1 MDKIL
6 YYIEDVKKLIE
17 TLPIEKKDQNLIQ
30 DFERFL
36 KIFWNYYNNE
46 YQNEVKFNDY
56 YKVSYIDILKIKLY
70 TIRDKVLELINI

>member
-6 YYIEDVKKLIE
+6 YYIEDVKKMIE
-17 TLPIEKKDQNLIQ
+17 TIPIEKRDQNLIQ

-46 YQNEVKFNDY
+46 YQNKIKFNDF
-56 YKVSYIDILKIKLY
+56 YKCSDIDILKIKLY
-70 TIRDKVLELINI
+70 TIRDQVLEILNE

>member
-46 YQNEVKFNDY
+46 YKNEVKFNDY
-56 YKVSYIDILKIKLY
+56 YKVSDIDILKIKLY

>member
-17 TLPIEKKDQNLIQ
+17 TLPTEKKDQNLIQ

-56 YKVSYIDILKIKLY
+56 YKVSDIDILKIKLY
-70 TIRDKVLELINI
+70 TIRDQVLEILNE

>member
-17 TLPIEKKDQNLIQ
+17 MIPNEKRDQNLIQ

-46 YQNEVKFNDY
+46 YQKEIKFNDF
-56 YKVSYIDILKIKLY
+56 YKCSDIDILKIKLY
-70 TIRDKVLELINI
+70 TIRDQVLEILNE

>member
-56 YKVSYIDILKIKLY
+56 YKVSDIDILKIKLY

>member
-17 TLPIEKKDQNLIQ
+17 TLPTEKKDQNLIQ

-56 YKVSYIDILKIKLY
+56 YKVSDIDILKIKLY

>member
-17 TLPIEKKDQNLIQ
+17 MIPNEKRDQNLIQ

-46 YQNEVKFNDY
+46 YQKEIKFNDFY
-56 YKVSYIDILKIKLY
+56 RSSDIDILKIKLY
-70 TIRDKVLELINI
+70 TIRDQVLEILNE